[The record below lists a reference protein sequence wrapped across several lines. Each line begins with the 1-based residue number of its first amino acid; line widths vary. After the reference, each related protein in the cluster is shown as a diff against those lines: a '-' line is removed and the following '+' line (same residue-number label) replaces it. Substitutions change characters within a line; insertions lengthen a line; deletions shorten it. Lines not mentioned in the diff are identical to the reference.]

1 MNTESWERCRPLFP
15 HVKSAISQQPASPE
29 CLLEWALLLFKG
41 AWYASQIGNITDARQ
56 MAFQSR
62 NNRMILLGDEHEDS
76 IDSTIMLATAYWDE
90 CRWEEAKQLEV
101 QVMETHKTKSFAR
114 YYR

>member
-1 MNTESWERCRPLFP
+1 
-15 HVKSAISQQPASPE
+15 
-29 CLLEWALLLFKG
+29 
-41 AWYASQIGNITDARQ
+41 